1 MVCWGALTRVSL
13 LAHEVTAVCCATPHV
28 LDGAFDII
36 DGSMLNYGVGFI
48 AAFLTGILA
57 CTWMIKLV
65 KKSKLK
71 YFAYYC
77 LVVGVAAIV
86 YSLV

>member
-1 MVCWGALTRVSL
+1 M
-13 LAHEVTAVCCATPHV
+13 
-28 LDGAFDII
+28 I

-48 AAFLTGILA
+48 AAFATGILA

-77 LVVGVAAIV
+77 LLVGVAAIIYTV
-86 YSLV
+86 I

>member
-1 MVCWGALTRVSL
+1 MRSQIKTGA
-13 LAHEVTAVCCATPHV
+13 
-28 LDGAFDII
+28 
-36 DGSMLNYGVGFI
+36 GFI
-48 AAFLTGILA
+48 AAFIAGLFA

-77 LVVGVAAIV
+77 ALVGAIAITV
-86 YSLV
+86 SLIN